1 MKRTI
6 LVVISCLLLLGL
18 LVMALPGCGGGGGG
32 GGRVVGNGTQVGV
45 FPKAASSPYSNY
57 ISRAFLGMNFTAVE
71 YPGTGSM
78 AIPSWMTGNWST
90 W

>member
-18 LVMALPGCGGGGGG
+18 LAMALPGCGTPTP
-32 GGRVVGNGTQVGV
+32 RVVGNGTQVAV
-45 FPKAASSPYSNY
+45 FPNAGWASSSDF
-57 ISRAFLGMNFTAVE
+57 ISKAVIGIFWTALE
-71 YPGTGSM
+71 YPGTVNM
-78 AIPSWMTGNWST
+78 TIPAWMSGNWST

>member
-18 LVMALPGCGGGGGG
+18 LAMALPGCGTPTP
-32 GGRVVGNGTQVGV
+32 REVGNGTQVCV
-45 FPKAASSPYSNY
+45 FPKAAWAPYSAY
-57 ISRAFLGMNFTAVE
+57 ISMAFIGINWTNVE
-71 YPGTGSM
+71 YTGTGTM
-78 AIPSWMTGNWST
+78 AIPAYMTGNWST

>member
-18 LVMALPGCGGGGGG
+18 LAMALGGCGGPTE
-32 GGRVVGNGTQVGV
+32 RVVGNGTQVGV
-45 FPKAASSPYSNY
+45 FPKAASWPYSNI
-57 ISRAFLGMNFTAVE
+57 ISRAFLGMNFTSVE
-71 YPGTGSM
+71 YAGTVSM
-78 AIPSWMTGNWST
+78 SIPAWMVGNWSA

>member
-18 LVMALPGCGGGGGG
+18 LVALVGCAGGGE
-32 GGRVVGNGTQVGV
+32 RVVGNGTRICV
-45 FPKAASSPYSNY
+45 FPKAASAASSDY
-57 ISRAFLGMNFTAVE
+57 ISRAFIGINWTAVE
-71 YPGTGSM
+71 YNGTGVM
-78 AIPSWMTGNWST
+78 TIPDWMSGNWST

>member
-18 LVMALPGCGGGGGG
+18 LVMALPGCGTTTP
-32 GGRVVGNGTQVGV
+32 RVVGNGTQVCV
-45 FPKAASSPYSNY
+45 FPKASSWPYSN
-57 ISRAFLGMNFTAVE
+57 IITRAFLGINFTAVE
-71 YPGTGSM
+71 YNGTGTM
-78 AIPSWMTGNWST
+78 QIPAYMTGNWST

>member
-18 LVMALPGCGGGGGG
+18 LAMALPGCGGGTT
-32 GGRVVGNGTQVGV
+32 REVGNGTQVGV
-45 FPKAASSPYSNY
+45 FPKAASWPYSNI
-57 ISRAFLGMNFTAVE
+57 ISRAFLGMNWTAVE
-71 YPGTGSM
+71 YAGTGSM